1 MCAHFGTASGMSTMN
16 RCSRFIKSVLM
27 LTLLVGSNS
36 PLVQAAVDNSLAATS
51 PSVIHAPGDSR
62 HERVIQLFGTLL
74 PDSGIR
80 GDIEN
85 FGQKLLSDIR
95 SHISSC
101 LPFGF
106 ELAIAIACWDSY
118 PIQGVAYDASL
129 LSHKTRWQI

>member
-1 MCAHFGTASGMSTMN
+1 MN
-16 RCSRFIKSVLM
+16 RCSRFIKTVLM
-27 LTLLVGSNS
+27 LALLVNANA
-36 PLVQAAVDNSLAATS
+36 PLVHAAVDTSLAATS
-51 PSVIHAPGDSR
+51 PSVIHAPGDS
-62 HERVIQLFGTLL
+62 HHDRVIQIFGTVL

-85 FGQKLLSDIR
+85 SGQKLLSDIR
-95 SHISSC
+95 SHISRC

-118 PIQGVAYDASL
+118 PIQVVACDASL